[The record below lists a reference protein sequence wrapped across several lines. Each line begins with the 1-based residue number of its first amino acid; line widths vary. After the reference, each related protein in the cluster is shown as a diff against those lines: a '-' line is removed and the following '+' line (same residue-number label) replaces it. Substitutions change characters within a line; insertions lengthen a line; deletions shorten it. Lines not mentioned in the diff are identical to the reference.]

1 MSNQTKLLIYSILSF
16 ILFLLIV
23 GCSNQTATE
32 AQQEEIE
39 TFSYIVTSINNEG
52 LKGDSLTDDTG
63 IYLTP
68 ETIEGMNLKVNDQIE
83 VSFPKDDFE
92 TITKVSKIN

>member
-1 MSNQTKLLIYSILSF
+1 MTNQTKLLIYSILSF

-23 GCSNQTATE
+23 GCSSNQTATIAPNE
-32 AQQEEIE
+32 DIE
-39 TFSYIVTSINNEG
+39 TYSYIVTSIDSEG
-52 LKGDSLTDDTG
+52 LKGESLTDNTG
-63 IYLTP
+63 IFIAN
-68 ETIEGMNLKVNDQIE
+68 ESIKIELNVNDQIE